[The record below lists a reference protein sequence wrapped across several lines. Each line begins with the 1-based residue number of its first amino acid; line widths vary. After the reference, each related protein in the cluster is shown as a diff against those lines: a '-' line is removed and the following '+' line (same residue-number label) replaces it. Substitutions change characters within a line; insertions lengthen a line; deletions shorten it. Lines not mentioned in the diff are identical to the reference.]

1 MRNDLV
7 KDKNISVGVTIL
19 LDYLTYEFMMMN
31 LEETMGKVHDTV
43 GRRQT
48 RNQEGEIAIRPEMIR
63 AAIEIANQQ
72 NEMEKEKWYRQSYEK
87 MNLLDVFS
95 SGMISMQWQRVIK
108 ELVREEVDE
117 NVIKSIIRPELSEM
131 QVHEKKKAWLEMK
144 EKNSNLYYLK
154 ILILL
159 HL

>member
-95 SGMISMQWQRVIK
+95 SGMFSMQWQRVIK

>member
-1 MRNDLV
+1 
-7 KDKNISVGVTIL
+7 
-19 LDYLTYEFMMMN
+19 
-31 LEETMGKVHDTV
+31 
-43 GRRQT
+43 
-48 RNQEGEIAIRPEMIR
+48 
-63 AAIEIANQQ
+63 
-72 NEMEKEKWYRQSYEK
+72 